1 MSDFKSDQYG
11 PCTLTVKHA
20 CPIELT
26 MHIMGGKWKGII
38 LSLLSKSPMYYNAMR
53 REIPGVTQRILTLQ
67 LRDMEKNGLIE
78 REETND
84 VFLSSKYESLQ
95 KLPNN
100 AIIGSASLRRQAQ
113 LLHMNPIWKVINFR
127 GNVQSRISK
136 MQLGILYYYT
146 TTNHILYIT

>member
-38 LSLLSKSPMYYNAMR
+38 LSLLSISPMYYNAMR
-53 REIPGVTQRILTLQ
+53 REIPGITQRILTLQ
-67 LRDMEKNGLIE
+67 LRCMEKDGLIE

-84 VFLSSKYESLQ
+84 NPKRVLYYLTDLGENFVPILKSLEQWGNAYIRKQEEESNL
-95 KLPNN
+95 
-100 AIIGSASLRRQAQ
+100 
-113 LLHMNPIWKVINFR
+113 WKVIEDEKKR
-127 GNVQSRISK
+127 
-136 MQLGILYYYT
+136 
-146 TTNHILYIT
+146 

>member
-11 PCTLTVKHA
+11 ACTLTVKQA
-20 CPIELT
+20 CPIELA

-84 VFLSSKYESLQ
+84 NPKRVLYYLTELGESFIPIL
-95 KLPNN
+95 KSLEKWGN
-100 AIIGSASLRRQAQ
+100 AY
-113 LLHMNPIWKVINFR
+113 
-127 GNVQSRISK
+127 ISK
-136 MQLGILYYYT
+136 QEEGLKESQ
-146 TTNHILYIT
+146 

>member
-53 REIPGVTQRILTLQ
+53 REIRV
-67 LRDMEKNGLIE
+67 
-78 REETND
+78 
-84 VFLSSKYESLQ
+84 
-95 KLPNN
+95 LP
-100 AIIGSASLRRQAQ
+100 SASLHCS
-113 LLHMNPIWKVINFR
+113 LGIWK
-127 GNVQSRISK
+127 K
-136 MQLGILYYYT
+136 T
-146 TTNHILYIT
+146 D

>member
-53 REIPGVTQRILTLQ
+53 REIPGITQRILTLQ
-67 LRDMEKNGLIE
+67 LRDMEKDGLIE

-84 VFLSSKYESLQ
+84 NPKRVLYYLTDLGENFTPILKSLEQ
-95 KLPNN
+95 WGN
-100 AIIGSASLRRQAQ
+100 AY
-113 LLHMNPIWKVINFR
+113 
-127 GNVQSRISK
+127 ISK
-136 MQLGILYYYT
+136 QEEGFKKSQQSKE
-146 TTNHILYIT
+146 NS

>member
-53 REIPGVTQRILTLQ
+53 REIPGITQRILTLQ
-67 LRDMEKNGLIE
+67 LRDMEKDGLIE
-78 REETND
+78 RDETND
-84 VFLSSKYESLQ
+84 NPKRVLYYLTDLGENFIPILKSLEQ
-95 KLPNN
+95 WGN
-100 AIIGSASLRRQAQ
+100 AY
-113 LLHMNPIWKVINFR
+113 
-127 GNVQSRISK
+127 ISK
-136 MQLGILYYYT
+136 QEEGFEKHQQYKE
-146 TTNHILYIT
+146 NS